1 MAVRNYSFFSSWS
14 GGKDSCLA
22 LYRAIQAEGE
32 PRILLT
38 MLVEDEERSR
48 SHGLPVSVIQQQ
60 SAALGIPLVVRRTSW
75 SNYEEKFTRAISEFE
90 ESGIDTA
97 VFGDIDLEAHRV
109 WVERVCS
116 SVNIR
121 ASLPLWQEP
130 RRNLV
135 EEFIRL
141 GFKATII
148 AVKDGVL
155 DRKFLGKELDET
167 VVSELES
174 LGVDAA
180 GEEGEFHTVVTDG
193 PIFSA
198 PIKLELKEQVLRDGY
213 WFQDVT
219 VYDGKVEPT

>member
-1 MAVRNYSFFSSWS
+1 MAVGNYSFFSSWS

-60 SAALGIPLVVRRTSW
+60 SAALGIPLVVRGASW
-75 SNYEEKFTRAISEFE
+75 SNYEEKFTRAISEFKE
-90 ESGIDTA
+90 NGIDTG
-97 VFGDIDLEAHRV
+97 VFGDIDLEDHRV

-121 ASLPLWQEP
+121 ASLPLWLEP

-213 WFQDVT
+213 WFQDVR
-219 VYDGKVEPT
+219 G

>member
-1 MAVRNYSFFSSWS
+1 MMVTNYPFFSSWS

-22 LYRAIQAEGE
+22 LYRAIQAGGE
-32 PRILLT
+32 SRVLLT
-38 MLVEDEERSR
+38 MLVENEERSR
-48 SHGLPVSVIQQQ
+48 SHGLPVSVIEHQA
-60 SAALGIPLVVRRTSW
+60 AALGIPLVVRGASW
-75 SNYEEKFTRAISEFE
+75 GNYEEKFTQVISEFRE
-90 ESGIDTA
+90 AGIETGI
-97 VFGDIDLEAHRV
+97 FGDIDLEDHRI

-116 SVNIR
+116 SVNIK
-121 ASLPLWQEP
+121 ATLPLWQEP

-141 GFKATII
+141 GFKATVV

-155 DRKFLGKELDET
+155 DREFLGRTLDDN
-167 VVSELES
+167 VISELES

-198 PIKLELKEQVLRDGY
+198 PLYLELKDQVLKNGY
-213 WFQDVT
+213 WFQDVEVT
-219 VYDGKVEPT
+219 GKQ